1 MVLVLV
7 PISFSTVVYNM
18 YSSPKFA
25 LLLTLSSAL
34 VALLSLTVVRRDKG
48 PSEIWRV
55 LTSKHVIL
63 VSLYIIVISISAVFG
78 VSPNAMVF
86 GSSYNRMGLVTYFCF
101 FAIFLSVIAHTS
113 TSSRRFRQMLWAMT
127 LTGLL
132 VGTYAFLQFFR
143 RDPFIQ
149 SRSYTFDSAAG
160 ELIRVTS
167 TLGHSNY
174 LGNFLL
180 YVTPLA
186 FGVALTSRGQARR
199 IAILSGAL
207 SAAAILFTGTRGA
220 WLGLTVGVL
229 LFLVMGRSGKLFQ
242 SNRRQLK
249 RAIGI
254 AALLLGIAST
264 VVVLNPASRTI
275 IQRARS
281 FVQDTTGSGRT
292 LLWRD
297 SLKMLR
303 HFTIIGCGPEGF
315 RKAFLAYKSADLSRF
330 APNVNNESSH
340 NSYLDAGISFGLP
353 GLILYI
359 AIIASSFALLFR
371 TYRDMTDRFAKI
383 TVLSLFSSLAAVV
396 MHNFFIFDQIST
408 GLYFFA
414 FVALAQSAFYHLRGT
429 RLLDDYHA
437 PIDNAAAPNTGRT
450 HSVSN
455 KKSLSRKQILQLPQ
469 SSLGLTLKLTFLFI
483 SFILFCGSVWF
494 SIGIVRADNEITK
507 AISSAVVGNLDGV
520 LEHGN
525 RAVSH
530 PDPSGD
536 YHFLFARSLTL
547 FADTSVV
554 NRSDESKSGSLGSD
568 LNTAANR
575 ATTEAKASLPHTLTP
590 DSSYLLLA
598 YLAGHLRQTE
608 MMLTYA
614 AEAIKCDPN
623 SSNTHWM
630 MAEAHLAEENLEA
643 AKQEATLS
651 LELDPRSTQ
660 ARETLK
666 KTRNKSDVM
675 EIVQQSIRDSNE
687 LMNAGK
693 FQDAKGKLLRAL
705 RLSEGKCP
713 DCHKALGALY
723 EAEHLYQDAISE
735 LQLYAGESPAEA
747 MADGTSSRIERLKK
761 AAATAQR

>member
-1 MVLVLV
+1 M
-7 PISFSTVVYNM
+7 
-18 YSSPKFA
+18 
-25 LLLTLSSAL
+25 
-34 VALLSLTVVRRDKG
+34 
-48 PSEIWRV
+48 
-55 LTSKHVIL
+55 TSKHVIL
-63 VSLYIIVISISAVFG
+63 VSLYLIVISISAVFG
-78 VSPNAMVF
+78 VSPHAMVF
-86 GSSYNRMGLVTYFCF
+86 GSLYNRMGLVTYVCF

-113 TSSRRFRQMLWAMT
+113 TSSRRFRQMQWAMT

-149 SRSYTFDSAAG
+149 SRAYTFDSAAG
-160 ELIRVTS
+160 ELLRVTS

-186 FGVALTSRGQARR
+186 VGVALTSRGQARR
-199 IAILSGAL
+199 IAILSGVL
-207 SAAAILFTGTRGA
+207 SGAAILFTGTRGA
-220 WLGLTVGVL
+220 WLGLTAGAL
-229 LFLVMGRSGKLFQ
+229 LFLVMGRSGKIFE

-249 RAIGI
+249 RAVGI
-254 AALLLGIAST
+254 AALLLVIASVI
-264 VVVLNPASRTI
+264 VVMNPASRTI
-275 IQRARS
+275 IQRTRS

-315 RKAFLAYKSADLSRF
+315 RKAFLAYKSADLSRL

-371 TYRDMTDRFAKI
+371 TYRGTTDRFAKI
-383 TVLSLFSSLAAVV
+383 TALSLLSSLAAVV
-396 MHNFFIFDQIST
+396 VHNFFIFDQIST

-414 FVALAQSAFYHLRGT
+414 FVALAQAAFYHSRDT

-437 PIDNAAAPNTGRT
+437 QVDNVDAPTAGKT

-455 KKSLSRKQILQLPQ
+455 KERHSRKQILQLSQ
-469 SSLGLTLKLTFLFI
+469 SPLGHTLKLTFVCVSL
-483 SFILFCGSVWF
+483 ILFFGSVWF

-507 AISSAVVGNLDGV
+507 AISSAGVGNLDGV

-525 RAVSH
+525 RAVSQ

-536 YHFLFARSLTL
+536 YHLLFARTLTL
-547 FADTSVV
+547 YADTSVV

-575 ATTEAKASLPHTLTP
+575 AMTEAQASLPHTLTP

-630 MAEAHLAEENLEA
+630 MAEAHLAEQDLEA
-643 AKQEATLS
+643 ANREAKLS
-651 LELDPRSTQ
+651 LELDPRSEQ
-660 ARETLK
+660 AREIFK
-666 KTRNKSDVM
+666 KTRNKSDLM
-675 EIVQQSIRDSNE
+675 EIVQRSIRNSQE
-687 LMNAGK
+687 LVNAGK
-693 FQDAKGKLLRAL
+693 FRNAQRKLLRAL

-761 AAATAQR
+761 AAAGAQR